1 MTRKSRVFNV
11 WRSGALVAVGA
22 LIGGFA
28 LDTGAY
34 AQSSADVNAR
44 LRRLERDIRDLQSET
59 FKKGPDAA
67 TILAAPP
74 TTPEPAEATQAMP
87 DLGPMMRRLDEVES

>member
-11 WRSGALVAVGA
+11 WRSGALVAVGV

-59 FKKGPDAA
+59 FKKGPDGAA
-67 TILAAPP
+67 ILAAPP
-74 TTPEPAEATQAMP
+74 TTPEPAAEPAQQMP
-87 DLGPMMRRLDEVES
+87 DLGPMMRRLD